1 MAQVKSHRKSK
12 SYSLKETARDG
23 KTSQSVF
30 ALSQGKLKV
39 TPWTVLA
46 AVELVTKAEVLQSLK
61 HFFSNHSFASAID
74 DSEQFKLMFPGFK
87 IARSYK
93 QGESKLRYSIQY
105 GIAPYIKEQLLQD
118 LRSSRFSFP
127 FDESTTYEIK
137 KQYDGNVRYWRLQHD
152 KVVTAY
158 CRCFFVGHCTN
169 EQILQHLMFHL
180 IGVRDFFF
188 IWE

>member
-1 MAQVKSHRKSK
+1 M
-12 SYSLKETARDG
+12 
-23 KTSQSVF
+23 
-30 ALSQGKLKV
+30 
-39 TPWTVLA
+39 
-46 AVELVTKAEVLQSLK
+46 ELVTKTEVLQSLK
-61 HFFSNHSFASAID
+61 HFSSNHSFASAID

-158 CRCFFVGHCTN
+158 CGSFFVGHCTN
-169 EQILQHLMFHL
+169 EQIRQHLMFHL
-180 IGVRDFFF
+180 IGVREFSF